1 MSWDEKREAKDGIE
15 VPDMPALVTFPFNE
29 HKLVAPLILR
39 IEVSGIA
46 NGQQDLFVK
55 VARKNPQEPTNLR
68 NLASMPYFKKLWN
81 AGTESVCH
89 LVKIDPSKPFDALS
103 LEVNTKASSSDERMP
118 RAEVMNNLGHESAA
132 HIVIQGLKL
141 AMQSN
146 PQFLLNQSRSYQ
158 SRLDNIGMNDGDD
171 DDDHM
176 YSDEGDK
183 MTCKVCNE
191 SNPST
196 ATKCAEC

>member
-81 AGTESVCH
+81 AGTELVCH

-103 LEVNTKASSSDERMP
+103 LEVIEKALTSSPPETS
-118 RAEVMNNLGHESAA
+118 S
-132 HIVIQGLKL
+132 
-141 AMQSN
+141 
-146 PQFLLNQSRSYQ
+146 QFLHHAAVQNA
-158 SRLDNIGMNDGDD
+158 M
-171 DDDHM
+171 
-176 YSDEGDK
+176 
-183 MTCKVCNE
+183 
-191 SNPST
+191 
-196 ATKCAEC
+196 